1 MVDFTPVRQSVAI
14 RVLVVAVGKVIA
26 ELVHVEEAVAIGVDG
41 RSLVTAQ
48 GRSWATKCDET
59 VLEFVEKGHGST
71 NCQLSPCCLP
81 VLTGEAD
88 RANTSV
94 LR

>member
-59 VLEFVEKGHGST
+59 ILEFMEKGPRLYKLPALTVLST
-71 NCQLSPCCLP
+71 S
-81 VLTGEAD
+81 
-88 RANTSV
+88 ANG
-94 LR
+94 

>member
-26 ELVHVEEAVAIGVDG
+26 ELVHVEEAVAIRIDG

-48 GRSWATKCDET
+48 GRSWATKCDATILEFMEKGPRLYKLPTLT
-59 VLEFVEKGHGST
+59 VLST
-71 NCQLSPCCLP
+71 S
-81 VLTGEAD
+81 AD
-88 RANTSV
+88 G
-94 LR
+94 